1 MGDKKTTLSPDKVFH
16 SKVSMNT
23 NEVQP
28 ENENRPGEEKDQA
41 TVVAEQKEMEAP
53 AATAIH
59 ADGEDAEH
67 HDELHPVEDF
77 TGLSREE
84 LFAKLQEINNHP
96 DLDPSRGNVQKIKD
110 LFREHTKEELDKKRR
125 GWEATKEDEHD
136 VFMPSADTLSDKFED
151 LLRKYNQKRTEQKR
165 LKEVETRNNLRRKI
179 ELLDELKALAETS
192 ESMNKAF
199 EKLQDLQARWREIG
213 PVPSAN
219 AGELRNNWQHHLDRF
234 FDVVKIS
241 RELRELDHKK
251 NHDLKE
257 ELIHKAEALAQEPSV
272 RKSLDQL
279 RVLHEQW
286 KEIGP
291 AGKEQNE
298 QLWERFKVASDAVHA
313 RKQVLLEDA
322 KAKQEENLKAKTA
335 LCERMDAEA
344 EKTYKSHRD
353 WQEAGKG
360 VEALFEEWR
369 KIGHVP
375 KEDEDKTWKHFRDS
389 RLKFFRNREAF
400 YGQQREVHKQHV
412 ADKMALIEK
421 AEALKESTDWKN
433 TPQKFRNLQEEWK
446 KTGPVP
452 KKQGD
457 KLWERF
463 RGAADHFFENR
474 NKHFSEQDASYKANS
489 EAREALIS
497 EAKTVT
503 LPAELAEARNVLT
516 GLQKKWS
523 ELPPAARADKEKL
536 DKDWKAVQ
544 DNLFAQLKERGGDE
558 TTLQRMRYDQLK
570 QSDRGR
576 EQLQRERMNIQDK
589 IKRLTG
595 EINTLETNLG
605 FFGKSKGAQA
615 LVADYQQKV
624 DKARAEV
631 DRLKAQLKQIPRE

>member
-1 MGDKKTTLSPDKVFH
+1 
-16 SKVSMNT
+16 MNT

-28 ENENRPGEEKDQA
+28 EEESSSRPNVLDGRAVAEKENVIVAGEE
-41 TVVAEQKEMEAP
+41 
-53 AATAIH
+53 
-59 ADGEDAEH
+59 AEH

-77 TGLSREE
+77 TNLNREE
-84 LFAKLQEINNHP
+84 LFAKLNDYFNQSE
-96 DLDPSRGNVQKIKD
+96 LDSSRGNVQKLKD
-110 LFREHTKEELDKKRR
+110 LFREHTKEEHDKKRR
-125 GWEATKEDEHD
+125 EWEAGKEDEHD
-136 VFMPSADTLSDKFED
+136 VFMPAPDHLAEKFED
-151 LLRKYNQKRTEQKR
+151 VLRRYNQKRAEQKR
-165 LKEVETRNNLRRKI
+165 LKEAETRNNLRRKI

-257 ELIHKAEALAQEPSV
+257 ELIKKAEALAQEASV

-279 RVLHEQW
+279 HVLHDQW

-298 QLWERFKVASDAVHA
+298 QLWEKFKAASDAVHV
-313 RKQVLLEDA
+313 RKQALLEDA
-322 KAKQEENLKAKTA
+322 KVKQVENLQAKSA
-335 LCERMDAEA
+335 LVVKMDAEA
-344 EKTYKSHRD
+344 EKTYKSHRE
-353 WQEAGKG
+353 WQEAGKA

-375 KEDEDKTWKHFRDS
+375 KEDEDRTWKHFRDS
-389 RLKFFRNREAF
+389 RLQFFRNRESF
-400 YGQQREVHKQHV
+400 YGTQRDQHKKHI

-421 AEALKESTDWKN
+421 AEALKDSNDWKN

-463 RGAADHFFENR
+463 RGAADAFFQNR
-474 NKHFSEQDASYKANS
+474 GKHFSEQDASYKANS
-489 EAREALIS
+489 DAREALINEIKALTLPQDLN
-497 EAKTVT
+497 EAKTAI
-503 LPAELAEARNVLT
+503 AES
-516 GLQKKWS
+516 QKKWN

-536 DKDWKAVQ
+536 DKGWKEAQ
-544 DNLFAQLKERGGDE
+544 DHLFAQLKERGGDE
-558 TTLQRMRYDQLK
+558 NTMKRMRYDQLK
-570 QSDRGR
+570 QTDKGR
-576 EQLQRERMNIQDK
+576 EQIQRERMNINDK
-589 IKRLTG
+589 IKRLTA

-624 DKARAEV
+624 DKARAEI

>member
-1 MGDKKTTLSPDKVFH
+1 M
-16 SKVSMNT
+16 
-23 NEVQP
+23 EQ
-28 ENENRPGEEKDQA
+28 EQIA
-41 TVVAEQKEMEAP
+41 IVAEEVEQ
-53 AATAIH
+53 
-59 ADGEDAEH
+59 

-77 TGLSREE
+77 SGLNRDE
-84 LFAKLQEINNHP
+84 LFAKLNEISTHS
-96 DLDPSRGNVQKIKD
+96 DLEPSRGSVQKIKD
-110 LFREHTKEELDKKRR
+110 LFRELTREEHERKRR
-125 GWEATKEDEHD
+125 EWEETKEDEHD
-136 VFMPSADTLSDKFED
+136 VFMPATDHLAEKFED
-151 LLRKYNQKRTEQKR
+151 VLRKYNQRRAEQKR
-165 LKEVETRNNLRRKI
+165 LKEIETRRNLQKKI

-199 EKLQDLQARWREIG
+199 EKLQDLQARWREVG

-219 AGELRNNWQHHLDRF
+219 AAELRNNWQHHLDRF

-257 ELIHKAEALAQEPSV
+257 ELIQKAEALANEPSV

-291 AGKEQNE
+291 AGKEANE
-298 QLWERFKVASDAVHA
+298 QLWERFKVASDVVHS
-313 RKQVLLEDA
+313 RKQALLEDA
-322 KAKQEENLKAKTA
+322 RAKQEENLKTKTE
-335 LCERMDAEA
+335 LCVKMEA
-344 EKTYKSHRD
+344 ESEKAYKSHRD
-353 WQEAGKG
+353 WQEAGKV

-375 KEDEDKTWKHFRDS
+375 KEDEDKTWKRFRDG
-389 RLKFFRNREAF
+389 RLKFFRNRESF
-400 YGQQREVHKQHV
+400 YGEQREHHKKHV

-421 AEALKESTDWKN
+421 AEALKESNDWKN
-433 TPQKFRNLQEEWK
+433 TPQKFRQLQEEWK

-463 RGAADHFFENR
+463 RGAADAFFENR
-474 NKHFSEQDASYKANS
+474 GKHFAEQDASYKANS
-489 EAREALIS
+489 EAREALIN
-497 EAKTVT
+497 EVKAVV
-503 LPAELAEARNVLT
+503 LPQDLAEARNAIT
-516 GLQKKWS
+516 AYQKKWS
-523 ELPPAARADKEKL
+523 ELPYAARADKERL
-536 DKDWKAVQ
+536 DKDWKSVQ
-544 DNLFAQLKERGGDE
+544 DNLYAQLKERGGDE
-558 TTLQRMRYDQLK
+558 NTMQRMRYDQLK
-570 QSDRGR
+570 QSDKGR

-589 IKRLTG
+589 IKRLTA

-631 DRLKAQLKQIPRE
+631 DRLKTQLKQIPRE

>member
-1 MGDKKTTLSPDKVFH
+1 
-16 SKVSMNT
+16 MNT

-28 ENENRPGEEKDQA
+28 EEQANQEGNGTGTEEMQ
-41 TVVAEQKEMEAP
+41 EQT
-53 AATAIH
+53 AAVH
-59 ADGEDAEH
+59 EEGEH
-67 HDELHPVEDF
+67 HDELHPAEDF
-77 TGLSREE
+77 SSLSREE
-84 LFAKLQEINNHP
+84 LFAKLNDLANQT
-96 DLDPSRGNVQKIKD
+96 DLDPTRGSVQKLKE
-110 LFREHTKEELDKKRR
+110 LFREHTKEELEKKRR
-125 GWEATKEDEHD
+125 EWEAAKEDEHD
-136 VFMPSADTLSDKFED
+136 VFMPSPDTLSDKFED
-151 LLRKYNQKRTEQKR
+151 VLRKYNQKRAEQKR

-179 ELLDELKALAETS
+179 ELLDELKALAESS

-219 AGELRNNWQHHLDRF
+219 ANELRNNWQHHLDRF

-241 RELRELDHKK
+241 RELRDLDHKK

-257 ELIHKAEALAQEPSV
+257 ELIAKAEALANEPSV
-272 RKSLDQL
+272 RKSLDSL

-291 AGKEQNE
+291 AGKEVNE
-298 QLWERFKVASDAVHA
+298 QLWEKFKAASDAVHV
-313 RKQVLLEDA
+313 RKQALLEDA
-322 KAKQEENLKAKTA
+322 KEKQEENLKLKTA
-335 LCERMDAEA
+335 LVARMDEEA
-344 EKTYKSHRD
+344 AKTYKSHRE
-353 WQEAGKG
+353 WQEAGKV
-360 VEALFEEWR
+360 VEGLFEEWR

-389 RLKFFRNREAF
+389 RLKFFKSRESY
-400 YGQQREVHKQHV
+400 YGQQRETHKKHID
-412 ADKMALIEK
+412 DKMALIAR
-421 AEALKESTDWKN
+421 AEAMKDSTDWKN
-433 TPQKFRNLQEEWK
+433 TPQKFKQLQEEWK

-463 RGAADHFFENR
+463 RGAADAFFQNK
-474 NKHFSEQDASYKANS
+474 NKHFADQDATYKANS
-489 EAREALIS
+489 DAREAFINEQKSVVLPQDLN
-497 EAKTVT
+497 EAKNVM
-503 LPAELAEARNVLT
+503 AEQ
-516 GLQKKWS
+516 QKKWS
-523 ELPPAARADKEKL
+523 ELPYAARTDKDRLDKE
-536 DKDWKAVQ
+536 WKAVQ
-544 DNLFAQLKERGGDE
+544 DAMLAQLKERGGDE

-570 QSDRGR
+570 GSDKGR

-624 DKARAEV
+624 DKARAEI

>member
-1 MGDKKTTLSPDKVFH
+1 
-16 SKVSMNT
+16 MNT

-28 ENENRPGEEKDQA
+28 EQQENSSEQPENPVRKESDGEENKEQN
-41 TVVAEQKEMEAP
+41 VAVQDE
-53 AATAIH
+53 
-59 ADGEDAEH
+59 GEH
-67 HDELHPVEDF
+67 HDELHPAEDF
-77 TGLSREE
+77 SGLTRDE
-84 LFAKLQEINNHP
+84 LFAKLNEIHNQS
-96 DLDPSRGNVQKIKD
+96 DLDPSRGSVQKIKE
-110 LFREHTKEELDKKRR
+110 LFREHTKEELEKKRR
-125 GWEATKEDEHD
+125 EWEANKEDEHD
-136 VFMPSADTLSDKFED
+136 VFMPSPDTLSDKFEEV
-151 LLRKYNQKRTEQKR
+151 LRKYNQKRAEQKR
-165 LKEVETRNNLRRKI
+165 VKEAETRNNLRRKI
-179 ELLDELKALAETS
+179 ELLDELKALAESS

-219 AGELRNNWQHHLDRF
+219 ANELRNNWQHHLDRF

-241 RELRELDHKK
+241 RELRDLDHKK

-257 ELIHKAEALAQEPSV
+257 ELIGKAEALSQEASV

-291 AGKEQNE
+291 ASKEVND
-298 QLWERFKVASDAVHA
+298 QLWERFKTASDAVHA

-322 KAKQEENLKAKTA
+322 KAKQEENLKLKSALVVKMDEEAAK
-335 LCERMDAEA
+335 E
-344 EKTYKSHRD
+344 YKSHRE
-353 WQEAGKG
+353 WQEAGKA
-360 VEALFEEWR
+360 VEALFEEWK

-389 RLKFFRNREAF
+389 RLKFFKARESY
-400 YGQQREVHKQHV
+400 YGQQREVHKKHV
-412 ADKMALIEK
+412 DDKMALIAK
-421 AEALKESTDWKN
+421 AEALKDSDDWRN
-433 TPQKFRNLQEEWK
+433 TPQKFKQLQEDWK

-463 RGAADHFFENR
+463 RGAADHFFQSK
-474 NKHFSEQDASYKANS
+474 NKHFSDQDAAYKANS
-489 EAREALIS
+489 EAREAFINEQKNVVLPEDLN
-497 EAKTVT
+497 EAKN
-503 LPAELAEARNVLT
+503 LIGEQ
-516 GLQKKWS
+516 QKKWS
-523 ELPPAARADKEKL
+523 ELPYAARADKDRL
-536 DKDWKAVQ
+536 DKEWKAVQ
-544 DNLFAQLKERGGDE
+544 DAMMTQLKERGGDE
-558 TTLQRMRYDQLK
+558 TTLQRMRYDTLK
-570 QSDRGR
+570 TSDKGR
-576 EQLQRERMNIQDK
+576 EQIQRERMNIQDK

>member
-1 MGDKKTTLSPDKVFH
+1 MTLSMDKVFQ
-16 SKVSMNT
+16 SKYSMNT
-23 NEVQP
+23 NEVQTE
-28 ENENRPGEEKDQA
+28 ENNRPEDEKDQ
-41 TVVAEQKEMEAP
+41 VMVAADEQ
-53 AATAIH
+53 
-59 ADGEDAEH
+59 DH
-67 HDELHPVEDF
+67 HDELHPAEDF
-77 TGLSREE
+77 SSLSREE
-84 LFAKLQEINNHP
+84 LFAKLNEYANLS
-96 DLDPSRGNVQKIKD
+96 DLEPSRGSVQKIKD
-110 LFREHTKEELDKKRR
+110 LFREHTKEEHDRKRR
-125 GWEATKEDEHD
+125 EWEASKEDEHD
-136 VFMPSADTLSDKFED
+136 VFMPAPDTLSDKFEEV
-151 LLRKYNQKRTEQKR
+151 LRKYNQKRAEQKR

-179 ELLDELKALAETS
+179 ELLDELKALAESS

-199 EKLQDLQARWREIG
+199 DKLQDLQARWREIG

-219 AGELRNNWQHHLDRF
+219 ATEIRNNWQHHLDRF

-241 RELRELDHKK
+241 RELRDLDHKK

-257 ELIHKAEALAQEPSV
+257 ELIQKAEALAQEPSV

-291 AGKEQNE
+291 AGKESND

-322 KAKQEENLKAKTA
+322 RVKQQENLKAKMA
-335 LCERMDAEA
+335 LCEKMDAEA
-344 EKTYKSHRD
+344 EKTYKSHRE

-360 VEALFEEWR
+360 IEALFEEWR

-375 KEDEDKTWKHFRDS
+375 KEDEDKTWKHFRDA
-389 RLKFFRNREAF
+389 RLKFFRNRESY
-400 YGQQREVHKQHV
+400 YGQQREVHKKHI

-421 AEALKESTDWKN
+421 AEALKDSTDWKN
-433 TPQKFRNLQEEWK
+433 TPQKFRNLQEDWK

-463 RGAADHFFENR
+463 RGAADAFFENR

-489 EAREALIS
+489 DAREAYIN
-497 EAKTVT
+497 EVKAVT
-503 LPAELAEARNVLT
+503 LPQDLTEARNAISEY
-516 GLQKKWS
+516 QKKWT
-523 ELPPAARADKEKL
+523 EMPYAARADKERLEKE
-536 DKDWKAVQ
+536 WKAVQ
-544 DNLFAQLKERGGDE
+544 DNLMEQLKERGGDE

-570 QSDRGR
+570 SSDKGR

-589 IKRLTG
+589 IKRLTA

-631 DRLKAQLKQIPRE
+631 DQLKAKLKQIPRE

>member
-1 MGDKKTTLSPDKVFH
+1 
-16 SKVSMNT
+16 MNT

-28 ENENRPGEEKDQA
+28 ENNNVPVRKDSYGAEVKDQ
-41 TVVAEQKEMEAP
+41 VAAVEVQKDSDSEEGEQ
-53 AATAIH
+53 
-59 ADGEDAEH
+59 

-77 TGLSREE
+77 SGLNREE
-84 LFAKLQEINNHP
+84 LFAKLNDYFNHP
-96 DLDPSRGNVQKIKD
+96 ELENSRGNVQKIKD
-110 LFREHTKEELDKKRR
+110 LFREHTKEELEKKRR
-125 GWEATKEDEHD
+125 EWEATKEDEHD
-136 VFMPSADTLSDKFED
+136 VFMPATDHLADKFEEV
-151 LLRKYNQKRTEQKR
+151 LRKYNQKRAEQKR
-165 LKEVETRNNLRRKI
+165 QKEMETRKNLQKKI

-199 EKLQDLQARWREIG
+199 EKLQDLQARWREVG
-213 PVPSAN
+213 SVPSAN

-251 NHDLKE
+251 NHDLKV
-257 ELIHKAEALAQEPSV
+257 ELISKAEALANEPSV

-279 RVLHEQW
+279 RDLHEQW

-291 AGKEQNE
+291 AGKDSNE
-298 QLWERFKVASDAVHA
+298 QLWERFKAASDIVHS
-313 RKQVLLEDA
+313 RKQALLEDTRV
-322 KAKQEENLKAKTA
+322 KQEENLKAKTE
-335 LCERMDAEA
+335 LCVKMEAEA

-353 WQEAGKG
+353 WQEAGKT
-360 VEALFEEWR
+360 VEGLFEEWR

-375 KEDEDKTWKHFRDS
+375 KEDEDKTWKQFRDA
-389 RLKFFRNREAF
+389 RLKFFRQRETF
-400 YGQQREVHKQHV
+400 YGEQRDQHKKHI
-412 ADKMALIEK
+412 ADKMSLIEK
-421 AEALKESTDWKN
+421 AEALKDSNDWKN
-433 TPQKFRNLQEEWK
+433 TPQKYRQLQEDWK

-463 RGAADHFFENR
+463 RGAADAFFKNR
-474 NKHFSEQDASYKANS
+474 NEHFAEQDASYKANS
-489 EAREALIS
+489 EAREALIN
-497 EAKTVT
+497 EVKTVV
-503 LPAELAEARNVLT
+503 LPQELAEARNAIA
-516 GLQKKWS
+516 GYQKKWS
-523 ELPPAARADKEKL
+523 ELPYAARADKDRL

-544 DNLFAQLKERGGDE
+544 DNLLAQLKERGGDE

-570 QSDRGR
+570 QSDKGR

-589 IKRLTG
+589 IKRLTA

-631 DRLKAQLKQIPRE
+631 DRLKGQLKQIPRE

>member
-1 MGDKKTTLSPDKVFH
+1 MSRDKVFQ
-16 SKVSMNT
+16 SKWSMNT
-23 NEVQP
+23 NEVKP
-28 ENENRPGEEKDQA
+28 EENHAPVHTDVKSDEEKDQA
-41 TVVAEQKEMEAP
+41 TLVAEE
-53 AATAIH
+53 
-59 ADGEDAEH
+59 GEH
-67 HDELHPVEDF
+67 HDELHPAEDF
-77 TGLSREE
+77 SGLTREE
-84 LFAKLQEINNHP
+84 LFAKMNDYYNQA
-96 DLDPSRGNVQKIKD
+96 DLDATRASVQKLKD
-110 LFREHTKEELDKKRR
+110 VFREHTREEQEKKRR
-125 GWEATKEDEHD
+125 EWEATKEDEHD
-136 VFMPSADTLSDKFED
+136 VFMPAPDTLSDKFEEV
-151 LLRKYNQKRTEQKR
+151 LRKYNQKRADQKR
-165 LKEVETRNNLRRKI
+165 QKEIETRKNLQRKI

-199 EKLQDLQARWREIG
+199 DKLQDLQARWREVG

-291 AGKEQNE
+291 AGKEANE
-298 QLWERFKVASDAVHA
+298 QLWERFKAASDAVHA

-322 KAKQEENLKAKTA
+322 RVKQEENLVAKKA
-335 LCERMDAEA
+335 LCEKMDAEA
-344 EKTYKSHRD
+344 EKTYKSHRE
-353 WQEAGKG
+353 WQEAGKV
-360 VEALFEEWR
+360 VEGLFEEWR

-375 KEDEDKTWKHFRDS
+375 KDDEDKTWKHFRDG
-389 RLKFFRNREAF
+389 RLKFFRNRETF
-400 YGQQREVHKQHV
+400 YGQQREVHKKHI
-412 ADKMALIEK
+412 ADKIALCEK
-421 AEALKESTDWKN
+421 AEALKDSTDWKN
-433 TPQKFRNLQEEWK
+433 TPQKFRQLQDDWK

-463 RGAADHFFENR
+463 RGAADVFFENR

-489 EAREALIS
+489 EAREALIN
-497 EAKTVT
+497 EVKAVT
-503 LPAELAEARNVLT
+503 LPEELGEVRNVIA
-516 GLQKKWS
+516 GYQKKWS
-523 ELPPAARADKEKL
+523 ELPHAARADKDRL
-536 DKDWKAVQ
+536 DKEWKSVQ

-570 QSDRGR
+570 QTDKGR
-576 EQLQRERMNIQDK
+576 EQLLRERMNIQDK
-589 IKRLTG
+589 IKRLTA

-631 DRLKAQLKQIPRE
+631 DQLKAKLKQIPRE